1 VRAAG
6 AARARGLLKNR
17 RFVRLWIA
25 QIISNLGDWAYLI
38 AVEIGFA
45 ATLDSHQ
52 LVRVMALFLG
62 VEGLTSAVVGLTIAG
77 PIVDRYP
84 RRTVMIVADL
94 VRCLAVATLV
104 LTSNPTWIHVVAVA
118 ATLGAFRSMFHPA
131 MMATV
136 PDIVDGDSIVVA
148 NGFLTS
154 TFHLAIM
161 IGPALGAG
169 LVTLMG
175 TTGAFALNSASF
187 ALSALLLLGLRL
199 PGRARDPD
207 DRFTPLADLR
217 EGATYLVRSKLARGI
232 AIVMATVL
240 MLLAGQGAFQIALV
254 KEVLAP
260 GGDKSAWAAILGG
273 MTAAFGVGMVAGS
286 LLAPWLSSRIRGWTL
301 LVGALLVVT
310 VAFVVVSHTSL
321 VPVAIIAWACNGL
334 AGGCVNVT
342 YETMLQVGTP
352 ERFRGRVFA
361 TVESG
366 SDGAYV
372 VGAAIVAAIGASVS
386 PSSALFVIGVCFLA
400 VAGLAAVV
408 IPRNAPMALPD
419 GARSAAAKHAHEA
432 QPGSAAADRPAPQ
445 PVAAAE
451 PVSTPEPARPA
462 GRASAAERLP
472 D

>member
-1 VRAAG
+1 VGPPDLDRDGDWSVRAAG
-6 AARARGLLKNR
+6 GARARGLLKNR
-17 RFVRLWIA
+17 RFLRLWSA

-52 LVRVMALFLG
+52 LVRAMALFLG

-84 RRTVMIVADL
+84 RRTVMIVADV

-104 LTSNPTWIHVVAVA
+104 LTPSPTWIHVVAVA

-136 PDIVDGDSIVVA
+136 PDIVDGESIVVA

-161 IGPALGAG
+161 FGPALGAV
-169 LVTLMG
+169 LVKTMG
-175 TTGAFALNSASF
+175 TTGAFALNAASF

-199 PGRARDPD
+199 PARARDPR

-217 EGATYLVRSKLARGI
+217 EGVGYLIRSKLARGI
-232 AIVMATVL
+232 AIVMASVL
-240 MLLAGQGAFQIALV
+240 MLLAGQGAFLIALV

-260 GGDKSAWAAILGG
+260 GGDAGSWAAILGG
-273 MTAAFGVGMVAGS
+273 MTAAFGVGMVVGS
-286 LLAPWLSSRIRGWTL
+286 LLAPWLSGRVRGWTL
-301 LVGALLVVT
+301 LVAALLVVT
-310 VAFVVVSHTSL
+310 AAFVVVSRTT
-321 VPVAIIAWACNGL
+321 VVAVAVLAWACNGL

-372 VGAAIVAAIGASVS
+372 IGAAIVAAVGASVS
-386 PSSALFVIGVCFLA
+386 PSNALFVIGVGFLA
-400 VAGLAAVV
+400 VAGLAALV
-408 IPRNAPMALPD
+408 IPRNAPMALRD
-419 GARSAAAKHAHEA
+419 E
-432 QPGSAAADRPAPQ
+432 DRPLDG
-445 PVAAAE
+445 
-451 PVSTPEPARPA
+451 ARPA
-462 GRASAAERLP
+462 GAELHAPVPSVPAAERLP

>member
-1 VRAAG
+1 
-6 AARARGLLKNR
+6 LLKNR

-52 LVRVMALFLG
+52 LVRAMALFLG
-62 VEGLTSAVVGLTIAG
+62 VEGLTSAVVGLTISG
-77 PIVDRYP
+77 PVVDRYP

-94 VRCLAVATLV
+94 MRCLAVGTLV
-104 LTSNPTWIHVVAVA
+104 LAHNPTWIHVVAVA

-136 PDIVDGDSIVVA
+136 PDIVDGESIVVA
-148 NGFLTS
+148 NGWLTS

-161 IGPALGAG
+161 FGPALGAG
-169 LVTLMG
+169 LVRLMG
-175 TTGAFALNSASF
+175 TTGAFALNAATF
-187 ALSALLLLGLRL
+187 AVSALLLLGLRL
-199 PGRARDPD
+199 PARARDPG

-217 EGATYLVRSKLARGI
+217 EGAAYLIRSKLARGI
-232 AIVMATVL
+232 AIVMASVL

-260 GGDKSAWAAILGG
+260 GGDAGQWAAILGG

-286 LLAPWLSSRIRGWTL
+286 LLAPWLSGRIRGWTL

-310 VAFVVVSHTSL
+310 AAFVVVSRTSL
-321 VPVAIIAWACNGL
+321 VSVAIVAWACNGL

-372 VGAAIVAAIGASVS
+372 VGAAIVAAIGASVR
-386 PSSALFVIGVCFLA
+386 PSSALLVIAVCFLG
-400 VAGLAAVV
+400 VAGLTAVV
-408 IPRNAPMALPD
+408 IPRDAPMALRSDAD
-419 GARSAAAKHAHEA
+419 GGRDASRAPVS
-432 QPGSAAADRPAPQ
+432 APQ
-445 PVAAAE
+445 A
-451 PVSTPEPARPA
+451 PAQAVPSR
-462 GRASAAERLP
+462 ERLP

>member
-1 VRAAG
+1 MPTTRDVGPPDLISDGDWSVRTEG
-6 AARARGLLKNR
+6 GARARRLLKNR
-17 RFVRLWIA
+17 RFLRLWIA

-45 ATLDSHQ
+45 ATLSPHQ
-52 LVRVMALFLG
+52 LVRATALFLG

-77 PIVDRYP
+77 PIVDRFP

-94 VRCLAVATLV
+94 VRCLAVTTLV
-104 LTSNPTWIHVVAVA
+104 IASDPTWVHVVAVA

-136 PDIVDGDSIVVA
+136 PDLVDGDSLVLA

-161 IGPALGAG
+161 FGPAAGAG
-169 LVTLMG
+169 LVVAVG
-175 TTGAFALNSASF
+175 RQGAFALNAASF
-187 ALSALLLLGLRL
+187 AVSALLLLGLRL
-199 PGRARDPD
+199 PGRVQEEREREPF
-207 DRFTPLADLR
+207 RPFADLR
-217 EGATYLVRSKLARGI
+217 EGARYLLRTPLPRGI
-232 AIVMATVL
+232 AIVMASVL
-240 MLLAGQGAFQIALV
+240 LLLAGQGAFQIALV
-254 KEVLAP
+254 RDVLAP
-260 GGDKSAWAAILGG
+260 GGSDAATAAILGG
-273 MTAAFGVGMVAGS
+273 MTACFGIGMVVGS
-286 LLAPWLSSRIRGWTL
+286 LVSPWLSGRVRGWTL
-301 LVGALLVVT
+301 LVASLLVVT
-310 VAFVVVSHTSL
+310 ATFVVVSQTSL
-321 VPVAIIAWACNGL
+321 VPLVLLAWGVNGL

-372 VGAAIVAAIGASVS
+372 IGAAIVA
-386 PSSALFVIGVCFLA
+386 VIGVGVNPSAALLVVGICFLG

-408 IPRNAPMALPD
+408 IPRNASMALPLE
-419 GARSAAAKHAHEA
+419 AA
-432 QPGSAAADRPAPQ
+432 
-445 PVAAAE
+445 
-451 PVSTPEPARPA
+451 
-462 GRASAAERLP
+462 RLP

>member
-1 VRAAG
+1 
-6 AARARGLLKNR
+6 LLKNR
-17 RFVRLWIA
+17 RFLRLWIA
-25 QIISNLGDWAYLI
+25 QIISNLGDWAYLL

-62 VEGLTSAVVGLTIAG
+62 VEGLTSAAVGLTIAG

-94 VRCLAVATLV
+94 ARCLAVATLV
-104 LTSNPTWIHVVAVA
+104 LSSSPTWIHVVAVA

-131 MMATV
+131 MMATL
-136 PDIVDGDSIVVA
+136 PDLVDGDSVVVA

-161 IGPALGAG
+161 VGPALGAG
-169 LVTLMG
+169 LLAAVG
-175 TTGAFALNSASF
+175 TTGAFALNAASF

-199 PGRARDPD
+199 PKRSRAGEDG
-207 DRFTPLADLR
+207 FTPMTDLR
-217 EGATYLVRSKLARGI
+217 EGVRYLLHTPLARGI
-232 AIVMATVL
+232 AIVMASVL
-240 MLLAGQGAFQIALV
+240 LLLAGQGAFQVALV
-254 KEVLAP
+254 RDILAP
-260 GGDKSAWAAILGG
+260 GGDKAEWAAILGG
-273 MTAAFGVGMVAGS
+273 MTACFGVGMVVGS
-286 LLAPWLSSRIRGWTL
+286 LVAPWLSGKVRGWTL
-301 LVGALLVVT
+301 LVGSLLVVT
-310 VAFVVVSHTSL
+310 ATFVVVSRTSL
-321 VPVAIIAWACNGL
+321 IPVVLVAWACNGL

-372 VGAAIVAAIGASVS
+372 LGAAIVAAAGATVD
-386 PSSALFVIGVCFLA
+386 PSSALLVIGVCFLG
-400 VAGLAAVV
+400 VAGLAALV
-408 IPRNAPMALPD
+408 IPRNAPMTF
-419 GARSAAAKHAHEA
+419 R
-432 QPGSAAADRPAPQ
+432 
-445 PVAAAE
+445 
-451 PVSTPEPARPA
+451 EPAR
-462 GRASAAERLP
+462 LP